1 MAENSVDYRTNVSSR
16 KVGREVYTL
25 QALGGAVQDEAE
37 EDAAYS
43 GRAANWHVAIEA
55 GFSNAGERDRIV
67 PWIRNSWATTQP
79 MLDMKTSY
87 VNLNFEENPNRLRDD
102 IFGPDKLARLQR
114 IKAEYDPTNI
124 FFMNWNIPP
133 MTAADR

>member
-1 MAENSVDYRTNVSSR
+1 
-16 KVGREVYTL
+16 
-25 QALGGAVQDEAE
+25 
-37 EDAAYS
+37 
-43 GRAANWHVAIEA
+43 
-55 GFSNAGERDRIV
+55 
-67 PWIRNSWATTQP
+67 
-79 MLDMKTSY
+79 MKTSY